1 MTVVVVNAT
10 LLRVVLRSVLVL
22 VSRCV
27 VSSEVMVV
35 ARVVEGMPRAR
46 ARAFVIWW
54 MGVLD
59 FGPAVLFIW
68 VGRAG

>member
-10 LLRVVLRSVLVL
+10 LLRVVLRSALVL

-35 ARVVEGMPRAR
+35 ARVVDGMPRAK
-46 ARAFVIWW
+46 AEDIQVVI
-54 MGVLD
+54 L
-59 FGPAVLFIW
+59 W
-68 VGRAG
+68 VC

>member
-1 MTVVVVNAT
+1 VTVVVVNAT

-35 ARVVEGMPRAR
+35 ARVVDGMPRAK
-46 ARAFVIWW
+46 ARDTQVVI
-54 MGVLD
+54 L
-59 FGPAVLFIW
+59 W
-68 VGRAG
+68 VC